1 LAGNEK
7 GTLLLRR
14 QTLVVNHTDS
24 SSHRH
29 DHFYY
34 VSKSIEIVGDHWS
47 REENL
52 KDVGFD
58 PEKGLDGSLPIRIVK
73 SGTDFREF
81 GLLHLTI
88 DTDHQGKKYIKHM
101 TGNERKRMTN

>member
-1 LAGNEK
+1 MAGNEK
-7 GTLLLRR
+7 DTYCGGN
-14 QTLVVNHTDS
+14 QTFNHTDS
-24 SSHRH
+24 SSFRH